1 MNKIKLIHGDCL
13 NIIEDLALFKTKV
26 NCIIADVPQGI
37 TKNKWDIPFNL
48 EKLWQSIEKVANEDT
63 PIILIS
69 NQPYTSILI
78 SSNIKNY
85 KYSWYWKKGRGR
97 GHLNAKRQPL
107 RDIEEICVFYK
118 KQCYYRPQ
126 MIEGKENHSIGKS
139 AGTLGS
145 EGTTYGKHKKIC
157 TKGTMKYPK
166 QLLEFK
172 EPHPAV
178 YSTQKPIKLIEY
190 LLKTYTKEGDTVL
203 DFCMGSGTTGVACKK
218 LKRKFIGIDKS
229 LEAYNLAKERINNL
243 ME

>member
-13 NIIEDLALFKTKV
+13 NIIEDLASFKTKV
-26 NCIIADVPQGI
+26 NCVIADVPQGI

-48 EKLWQSIEKVANEDT
+48 KKLWQSIEKVVNEDT
-63 PIILIS
+63 PIILMS

-85 KYSWYWKKGRGR
+85 KYSWYWKKVRGR

-107 RDIEEICVFYK
+107 RDVEEICVFYK
-118 KQCYYRPQ
+118 KQCYYSPI
-126 MIEGKENHSIGKS
+126 MKKGIKPHKVGKVL
-139 AGTLGS
+139 GTNKNI
-145 EGTTYGKHKKIC
+145 GTTYNNFKRMNRESD
-157 TKGTMKYPK
+157 MKYPK

-172 EPHPAV
+172 EPHPAI
-178 YSTQKPIKLIEY
+178 YNTQKPVELLEY

-203 DFCMGSGTTGVACKK
+203 DFCMGSGTTGVACKR